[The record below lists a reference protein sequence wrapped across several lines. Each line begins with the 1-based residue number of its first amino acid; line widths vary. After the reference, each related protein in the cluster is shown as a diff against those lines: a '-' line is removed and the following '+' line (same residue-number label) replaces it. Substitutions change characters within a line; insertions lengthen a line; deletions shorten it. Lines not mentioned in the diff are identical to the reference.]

1 LLRVFVHAVHVIV
14 IDVAKFDALL
24 QDDSL
29 ITDLAA
35 ALTKQGI
42 SVFRFDFS
50 GNG

>member
-1 LLRVFVHAVHVIV
+1 MRAVHVII
-14 IDVAKFDALL
+14 IDVTKSDALL
-24 QDDSL
+24 QDYSL